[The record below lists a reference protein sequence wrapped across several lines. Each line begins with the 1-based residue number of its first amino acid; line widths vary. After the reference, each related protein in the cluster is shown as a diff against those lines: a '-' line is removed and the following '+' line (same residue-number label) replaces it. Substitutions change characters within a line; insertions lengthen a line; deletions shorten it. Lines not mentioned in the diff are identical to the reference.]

1 MPPSKGYPAQHPRPA
16 GRRKWAGRPAV
27 TSGLFQ
33 RPGAKPPAAP
43 GIGRAG
49 RSGRCVRGRVPRRW
63 RAALDPPAAGSGQ
76 GHRNLERPVSRSPAG
91 EKFMNDPARHI
102 GVSAALGSLLPWRRL
117 CSATPRTSRE
127 GRARP
132 LSARQEIDLSHLL
145 IPDRFC
151 FTKPKDAQADD
162 DIAPVPSPVRLGWFE
177 ESKSRLCCID
187 GLGTDFLF
195 LISQNT
201 YCHDLLVLVF
211 CFWKYSKI

>member
-1 MPPSKGYPAQHPRPA
+1 MSRAA
-16 GRRKWAGRPAV
+16 GALLWN
-27 TSGLFQ
+27 L
-33 RPGAKPPAAP
+33 
-43 GIGRAG
+43 
-49 RSGRCVRGRVPRRW
+49 PRRARVKFTATW
-63 RAALDPPAAGSGQ
+63 SDLCR
-76 GHRNLERPVSRSPAG
+76 ERPQGRFLVGG

-117 CSATPRTSRE
+117 CSMTPRTSRE

-132 LSARQEIDLSHLL
+132 SSARREIDLSHLL
-145 IPDRFC
+145 IPGRFC
-151 FTKPKDAQADD
+151 FTKPKDAQGDD
-162 DIAPVPSPVRLGWFE
+162 DLAPVPSPVRLGCFE

-211 CFWKYSKI
+211 CFWK